1 VVARHVESVRAS
13 SGPDRADISDFHQAA
28 FVRALLDPDLP
39 PPDALS
45 TRHAG
50 SVRLFDVH
58 RNNVI
63 GGLVDA
69 LCDRFP
75 VCLRLVGDE
84 FFRAMTQTYVRSSLP
99 RTPILYTYGED
110 FADFV
115 ASFEP
120 ASGLPYLP
128 DVARLEYAAGR
139 AYHAVDAAPLS
150 LAAFRSLPSH
160 RLATATVLLHPSAH
174 VVRSAYPIVSI
185 WRQNAS
191 DNPPD
196 TVVLDHGEDALIVR
210 PRFEVEIR
218 VLPPGGATFVE
229 ILMRGGAFGE
239 AARYVLRQVKDFNLT
254 GCLTTL
260 LACEAFS
267 AIDVQAP
274 GGQASE
280 IALLGTPKEA
290 GRE

>member
-1 VVARHVESVRAS
+1 MVSPSVESVRAS
-13 SGPDRADISDFHQAA
+13 SEPDRADVGDFHQAG

-39 PPDALS
+39 PPDSLATS
-45 TRHAG
+45 EAG
-50 SVRLFDVH
+50 SAQLFDVY

-69 LCDRFP
+69 LCHRFP

-84 FFRAMTQTYVRSSLP
+84 FFRAMTQTYVRASLP
-99 RTPILYTYGED
+99 RTPILSEYGKG

-115 ASFEP
+115 AAFEP

-150 LAAFRSLPSH
+150 LDAFRNLPVD
-160 RLATATVLLHPSAH
+160 RLAAATTSLHPSTH

-185 WRQNAS
+185 WRENAS
-191 DNPPD
+191 DNPPG
-196 TVVLDHGEDALIVR
+196 TVVLDHGEDALILR

-218 VLPPGGATFVE
+218 MLPPGGVAFVE
-229 ILMRGGAFGE
+229 ILMRGVAFGE
-239 AARYVLRQVKDFNLT
+239 AARYVSRRVKDFDLT

-267 AIDVQAP
+267 AIHVQAP
-274 GGQASE
+274 DGQA
-280 IALLGTPKEA
+280 I
-290 GRE
+290 